1 VLSNGQFM
9 QTMLLIGIPAKAAL
23 TGVITFALPLLLAQ
37 QHYKQE
43 DIGQIIMLYAIGVV
57 VASHY
62 VARFVD
68 RTGRTVQVLTFGAAV
83 SGIGMI
89 AVGQTEWSALDSLY
103 GELLPTLIIACGV
116 MIVGMAHGCVNAP
129 VVTHIAELKLARS
142 IGVDATTATY
152 RFLERVGHIAG
163 PIVAGQMFL
172 MLGISPAVVTW
183 FGAITVVLAIVFFA
197 MFDPRDDAPE
207 VEKAA

>member
-1 VLSNGQFM
+1 
-9 QTMLLIGIPAKAAL
+9 MLLIGIPAKAVL

-37 QHYKQE
+37 QNYKQE

-62 VARFVD
+62 VSRLVD
-68 RTGRTVQVLTFGAAV
+68 RTGQTANVLAFGAAV

-89 AVGQTEWSALDSLY
+89 AVGQTGWSGLGSAAY
-103 GELLPTLIIACGV
+103 GELMPTIVIAVGV
-116 MIVGMAHGCVNAP
+116 IVVGVAHGCVNAP
-129 VVTHIAELKLARS
+129 VVTHIAELKLARE

-163 PIVAGQMFL
+163 PIIAGQMFL
-172 MLGISPAVVTW
+172 MFGVSPAVVTW
-183 FGAITVVLAIVFFA
+183 FGATTIILALVFLA
-197 MFDPRDDAPE
+197 LFDPGDEAPHRL
-207 VEKAA
+207 EKTA